1 MEISSRN
8 RPVKVTVFLMLGLA
22 LSLILFIFYM
32 LGSNQRLF
40 SHSYTLHMF
49 VTDAKDLKSGSFIT
63 LGGVKVGVVG
73 HIQFH
78 QRNGESGVLIDLKIG
93 KKYADLITESS
104 IASLETKG
112 VLGSK
117 YVNITFGQPGE
128 KALANNSYI
137 QSQPGTS
144 TTEAFAAVARTV
156 GELSG
161 TIRKID
167 RVLEE
172 VLQGQGVLGMLIKD
186 ETARKELSRSLANVN
201 YISQHIAGGEGN
213 LGKLV
218 RDTVFYHSLAN
229 TSRNLN
235 EITRRIKAGEGTLG
249 KIVTDQTLYSRLDR
263 ITVLTDTLLFQL
275 NHGGTMSKLIR
286 EKEVYNQLVELMKNL
301 DELTTEIK
309 KNPKKYFNLK
319 IF

>member
-1 MEISSRN
+1 MEITSRN

-22 LSLILFIFYM
+22 LFLILFIFYM

-40 SHSYTLHMF
+40 SSTYTLKMF

-73 HIQFH
+73 HIQFTH
-78 QRNGESGVLIDLKIG
+78 SNGEAGVLIDLKIG
-93 KKYADLITESS
+93 QKYKKLITRSS

-117 YVNITFGQPGE
+117 YVNITFGKPDE
-128 KALANNSYI
+128 KPLENGSTL
-137 QSQPGTS
+137 QTQVSTGT
-144 TTEAFAAVARTV
+144 EAAFAAIARTAE
-156 GELSG
+156 GLSG

-167 RVLEE
+167 RVLED
-172 VLQGQGVLGMLIKD
+172 VLQGQGVLGMIIKD
-186 ETARKELSRSLANVN
+186 QNARRELSRSLENIK
-201 YISQHIAGGEGN
+201 YISEHVRVGEGN

-218 RDTVFYHSLAN
+218 RDTVFYQSLAS

-235 EITRRIKAGEGTLG
+235 EISRRIREGEGTLG
-249 KIVTDQTLYSRLDR
+249 KIVTDTTLYGRLNR
-263 ITVLTDTLLFQL
+263 ISMLTDTLLFRL
-275 NHGGTMSKLIR
+275 NTEGTMAKLIKD
-286 EKEVYNQLVELMKNL
+286 KEVYNQLVELMKNL
-301 DELTTEIK
+301 DELTSEIK